1 MLARTASRSRR
12 TRHGPIRLTSLG
24 CLAASVLLAAAC
36 HKAPAT
42 PTAQVSEQ
50 SIDRAGDRI
59 EFSTPQPLKV
69 PGAGDVH
76 HNVNSL
82 LNVTTPL
89 GYGDYVWNANGV
101 PQGPVWV
108 LVDLGAQTM
117 SVFRAGNEIGTA
129 VLLYGMQDKPSP
141 VGDLK
146 VLEKSKDYWSHTYDA
161 AMPYALRLTNDGV
174 ALHGSEVEPGSATHG
189 CLGVPVDFA
198 RRLFS
203 VMKVGD
209 EVMILPASHGHKA

>member
-1 MLARTASRSRR
+1 MLGRTVNPSRR
-12 TRHGPIRLTSLG
+12 PRYGLTGFVALACLVG
-24 CLAASVLLAAAC
+24 CCLAEAAC
-36 HKAPAT
+36 QKAPAA
-42 PTAQVSEQ
+42 PVNEQ
-50 SIDRAGDRI
+50 TLDRAGDRI

-69 PGAGDVH
+69 PGGGNLHHDVK
-76 HNVNSL
+76 SL
-82 LNVTTPL
+82 LNVRTPL
-89 GYGDYVWNANGV
+89 SYGDYMWNANGV
-101 PQGPVWV
+101 PEGPVWV

-117 SVFRAGNEIGTA
+117 SVFRAGNEIGTT
-129 VLLYGMQDKPSP
+129 VLLYGMQTKPSP

-146 VLEKSKDYWSHTYDA
+146 VLEKNKDYWSHTYDA

-174 ALHGSEVEPGSATHG
+174 AIHGSEVEPGSATHG

-209 EVMILPASHGHKA
+209 EVLILPASRGHNA

>member
-1 MLARTASRSRR
+1 MLAHIASSSPRPRR
-12 TRHGPIRLTSLG
+12 GLVRV
-24 CLAASVLLAAAC
+24 AALSVVAAC
-36 HKAPAT
+36 TLSASACNKAPAA
-42 PTAQVSEQ
+42 PLGAQTINS
-50 SIDRAGDRI
+50 AGDRI

-69 PGAGDVH
+69 GAKNLHHDVK
-76 HNVNSL
+76 SL

-101 PQGPVWV
+101 PNGPVWV

-117 SVFRAGNEIGTA
+117 SVFRAGNEIGTT
-129 VLLYGMQDKPSP
+129 VLLYGMQTKPSP

-146 VLEKSKDYWSHTYDA
+146 VLEKNKDYWSHTYDA

-174 ALHGSEVEPGSATHG
+174 AIHGSEVEPGSATHG

-209 EVMILPASHGHKA
+209 EVMILPASRGHKA